1 MKKLLQVELKKN
13 WKMLDPNWGYH
24 EQSIIVAFLRTK
36 YFVEMMVKYG
46 RELEVLPEF
55 LPSGWAA
62 ILVLYGQR

>member
-1 MKKLLQVELKKN
+1 
-13 WKMLDPNWGYH
+13 MLDPNWGYH